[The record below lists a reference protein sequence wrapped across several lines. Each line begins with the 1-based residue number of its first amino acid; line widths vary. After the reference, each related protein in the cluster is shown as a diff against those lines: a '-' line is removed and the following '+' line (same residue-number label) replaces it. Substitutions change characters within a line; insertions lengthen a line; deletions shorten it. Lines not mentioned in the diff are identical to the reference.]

1 MPNMSDKDMLHGL
14 YQAVN
19 LYYNYTGKTPC
30 LNLSSEA
37 TQDLGTMGWDYQVDI
52 RLVYPMLPISLDCP
66 FFIASSV
73 FSNVYLLYI
82 ETALINLIKI

>member
-1 MPNMSDKDMLHGL
+1 MSDKDLLHGL

-37 TQDLGTMGWDYQVDI
+37 TQELGTMGWDYQVGI
-52 RLVYPMLPISLDCP
+52 RHVSCVPNV
-66 FFIASSV
+66 AS
-73 FSNVYLLYI
+73 FSGLSILHCLFGI
-82 ETALINLIKI
+82 L

>member
-1 MPNMSDKDMLHGL
+1 MSDKDLLHGL

-37 TQDLGTMGWDYQVDI
+37 T
-52 RLVYPMLPISLDCP
+52 PELPDDHDHDGP
-66 FFIASSV
+66 NTF
-73 FSNVYLLYI
+73 
-82 ETALINLIKI
+82 